1 MLFFKSN
8 IFLLI
13 LKIFPYC
20 RPLDL
25 GLFERIKLIDMGD
38 FLSLENFM
46 SDLRLLPVPEIKT
59 AVFILLDPVNR
70 AI

>member
-1 MLFFKSN
+1 
-8 IFLLI
+8 
-13 LKIFPYC
+13 
-20 RPLDL
+20 
-25 GLFERIKLIDMGD
+25 
-38 FLSLENFM
+38 M

>member
-1 MLFFKSN
+1 MFFLKSN
-8 IFLLI
+8 IFFLI
-13 LKIFPYC
+13 LKIFPYF
-20 RPLDL
+20 RPFD
-25 GLFERIKLIDMGD
+25 FESFETIKLIDIGD